1 MRSSTILRLFAG
13 TFCGMLF
20 LLPSLATATTADEL
34 KAQIDAHNQQIAALE
49 LEIAKYQTQL
59 NSVSSQKQTLQST
72 LTALDLSRKKINASV
87 SVAQNQISNTELQI
101 KELGGNI
108 QDKQVSIANGEGG
121 LAESIRALNQ
131 TDSLTFAM
139 LVLNSD
145 SLTEFWNDASTL
157 TQFGS
162 QLQDQ
167 IQTLKATK
175 TDLETAKAAT
185 EKKKAELVVHK
196 NELVAQQRALDVNR
210 RQQADLLAQTKNQES
225 NYQKLIAAKQAAKAQ
240 FAKELS
246 NYESQ
251 LKYTLDPSSIPQ
263 TGKGVLAWP
272 LTTVILT
279 QNFGS
284 TAFSRAG
291 AYNGSGHNGIDLGAS
306 IGTPLLAALSGTIE
320 GTGNTDQYK
329 GCYSYGKWVLIRHNN
344 GLSTIYGH
352 MSEIDVSVGQQVST
366 GQLIGYTGFTGY
378 ATGPHLHFGVYVSD
392 AVKIIKLG
400 SIKSDTR
407 CPLASIPVAP
417 FNAYLNPLDYLPPVS
432 KR

>member
-1 MRSSTILRLFAG
+1 MRSLNILPLFA
-13 TFCGMLF
+13 TLFCSVLF
-20 LLPSLATATTADEL
+20 FVPAIGQAATAQEL
-34 KAQIDAHNQQIAALE
+34 QAQIDTHNKQIAALE
-49 LEIAKYQTQL
+49 AEIASYQTQL
-59 NSVSSQKQTLQST
+59 TTVSTQKQTLQST
-72 LTALDLSRKKINASV
+72 LASLDLSRKKIAASV
-87 SVAQNQISNTELQI
+87 SLAQNQISTTQLQI
-101 KELGGNI
+101 NELGGNI
-108 QDKQVSIANGEGG
+108 EDKQASITKGVGG

-145 SLTEFWNDASTL
+145 SLSQFWNDAGTL
-157 TQFGS
+157 AQFGA
-162 QLQDQ
+162 QLQGQ

-196 NELVAQQRALDVNR
+196 NELTAQQHALDVNR
-210 RQQADLLAQTKNQES
+210 RQQADLLTQTKNQES
-225 NYQKLIAAKQAAKAQ
+225 NYQKIIAAKQAAKAQ

-251 LKYTLDPSSIPQ
+251 LKYTLDPASIPQ

-272 LTTVILT
+272 LASVIVT
-279 QNFGS
+279 QKFGN
-284 TAFSRAG
+284 TAFALSG

-306 IGTPLLAALSGTIE
+306 IGTPLHAALSGTIE
-320 GTGNTDQYK
+320 GTGNTDLYK
-329 GCYSYGKWVLIRHNN
+329 GCYSYGKWVLIRHGN

-392 AVKIIKLG
+392 AVQIVRLG
-400 SIKSDTR
+400 SVKSVTN
-407 CPLASIPVAP
+407 CGQASIPVAP
-417 FNAYLNPLDYLPPVS
+417 LNAYLNPLDYLPPVP
-432 KR
+432 RR